1 MSLLSRGALP
11 RLLAACALAFSAVVL
26 CGCAATQ
33 ADSRQRQ
40 VASLLAFLYP
50 AQTTVPAQ
58 PDRATELRVP
68 FRIGIAFV
76 PQTGSPQQQL
86 SEVDRQRLMSAVR
99 SAFVNYPFV
108 SEIETV
114 PTMYLEAGGGFA
126 NLDRVAQLL
135 RLDVIALVAYDQVQ
149 NADASG
155 WSFLYWTGIGAYVV
169 EGDRYDVLTSVE
181 AAVFDVRSR
190 RLLLR
195 AAGSSRET
203 GSATLIGFA
212 EKSRAARVSG
222 FDHAMAQLIE
232 SLRAEVQAFRERA
245 PKDPGVHLV
254 LPAGYDP
261 ALKR

>member
-1 MSLLSRGALP
+1 MLPFSRSSVLRSLAVLGLAGAVLS
-11 RLLAACALAFSAVVL
+11 
-26 CGCAATQ
+26 GCAATQ

-50 AQTTVPAQ
+50 AKTAVP
-58 PDRATELRVP
+58 PLSDRVAELKVP

-76 PQTGSPQQQL
+76 PQAGNPQQQL
-86 SEVDRQRLMSAVR
+86 SEVDRQRLMASVR
-99 SAFVNYPFV
+99 AAFVNYPFV

-126 NLDRVAQLL
+126 NLDRIAQLL
-135 RLDVIALVAYDQVQ
+135 RLDVVALVAYDQVQ

-169 EGDRYDVLTSVE
+169 EGDRYDVLTAVE
-181 AAVFDVRSR
+181 VAVFDVRSR

-195 AAGSSRET
+195 AAGSSREG
-203 GSATLIGFA
+203 GSATLVGFA

-232 SLRAEVQAFRERA
+232 NLRNEVKVFRERA
-245 PKDPGVHLV
+245 PKDPGVRLM
-254 LPAGYDP
+254 LPPGYDP
-261 ALKR
+261 AAKG